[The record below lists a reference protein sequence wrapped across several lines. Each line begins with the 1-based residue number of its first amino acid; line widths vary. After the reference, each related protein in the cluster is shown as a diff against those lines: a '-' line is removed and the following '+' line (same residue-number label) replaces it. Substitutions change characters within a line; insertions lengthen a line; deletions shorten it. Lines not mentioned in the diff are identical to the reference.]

1 MFHFFMGGFRHR
13 GFYFEL
19 RSRLEPRAEEIGG
32 AKLVKKSAFHD
43 PDPLLVST
51 QRNITIGRR
60 LVIKR
65 AAKVIHHGE
74 QFLQEGFAVHC
85 LIKFQSFQPFK
96 LFKPP
101 PLSSPATR
109 GRMKEGVGTYWTAE
123 TI

>member
-1 MFHFFMGGFRHR
+1 MLHFFMSGFRHG

-32 AKLVKKSAFHD
+32 AKLVKKPAFHD

-51 QRNITIGRR
+51 QRNIAIRRR

-65 AAKVIHHGE
+65 ATKVIHHAE
-74 QFLQEGFAVHC
+74 HFLQEGFAVHC
-85 LIKFQSFQPFK
+85 SKKFGPFKMFK

-101 PLSSPATR
+101 PSSSPATR
-109 GRMKEGVGTYWTAE
+109 RRKACPEQRRREVRA
-123 TI
+123 